1 MRAVPQFWA
10 GHVESRSYPGSV
22 MAGPSTWIV
31 AAPQG
36 WRVSF
41 DWAQLGSLEAV
52 DVMTEKSFH
61 YQIAVADLFSLLMSE
76 DAAGQWMGAV
86 VELEPEAG
94 GVVVVAAQG
103 WPVVSGHV
111 ESIRQPDSVTFVWR
125 APDWPGPLRTVITL
139 EPEADGTRLRLTET
153 GYGTDDDLLRRR
165 DYLWSH
171 WLVRLAATGAQYR
184 PGGVASGKHRPGD

>member
-1 MRAVPQFWA
+1 
-10 GHVESRSYPGSV
+10 
-22 MAGPSTWIV
+22 
-31 AAPQG
+31 
-36 WRVSF
+36 
-41 DWAQLGSLEAV
+41 
-52 DVMTEKSFH
+52 MTEKSFR
-61 YQIAVADLFSLLMSE
+61 YQIAVADLFSLLISE

-94 GVVVVAAQG
+94 GVVVVAAPG

-139 EPEADGTRLRLTET
+139 EPEADGARLRLTET
-153 GYGTDDDLLRRR
+153 GYGTDDDLLRTR

-184 PGGVASGKHRPGD
+184 PGGGAGRKYRK